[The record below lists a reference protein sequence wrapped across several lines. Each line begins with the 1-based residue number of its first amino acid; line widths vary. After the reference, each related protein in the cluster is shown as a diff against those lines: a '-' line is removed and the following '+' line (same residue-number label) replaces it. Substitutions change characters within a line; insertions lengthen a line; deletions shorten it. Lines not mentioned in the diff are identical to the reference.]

1 MFEWLHTKGTAHM
14 LVKLLEED
22 HYVSWFYK
30 SEHNPKG
37 LGSST
42 TVIKVRN
49 LLLSM
54 DLISEYRVK
63 IRPRLYLRLTEK
75 GIQVAEHLKAIQ
87 DLLTNP

>member
-14 LVKLLEED
+14 LVELLEED
-22 HYVSWFYK
+22 RYVSWFYK
-30 SEHNPKG
+30 NEYNPKG

-49 LLLSM
+49 LLLNM
-54 DLISEYRVK
+54 DLLSEHPDK
-63 IRPRLYLRLTEK
+63 TRPRIYLKLTEK
-75 GIQVAEHLKAIQ
+75 GTQVAEHLKAIQ